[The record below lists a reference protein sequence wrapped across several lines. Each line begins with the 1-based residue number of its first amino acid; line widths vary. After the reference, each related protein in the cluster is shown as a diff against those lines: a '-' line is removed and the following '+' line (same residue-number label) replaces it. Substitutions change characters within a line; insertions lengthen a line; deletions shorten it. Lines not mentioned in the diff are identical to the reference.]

1 MNENNRNMILAIV
14 LCMGILFAW
23 TILFE
28 QPRLEAQRQAMLEA
42 EQAMQQEGFNP
53 DTPAQIPQSGDDLTP
68 QAPQG
73 QSPNLSVG
81 GDAQT
86 VSRDEAISISPRVSI
101 DNGRLQGTISLR
113 GARIDDL
120 TLVDY
125 KTELNGDQ
133 NVPLLSPAG
142 SVNPYLA
149 EFGWSAK
156 DAKALGLPGKNTLWQ
171 KQSTGTL
178 TPETPVVLRYAAPSG
193 LVFIRTISV
202 DENFLFTVTDQVTN
216 DGAEGQSL
224 FPYALVKLIGLPEV
238 SPNPIVQEGPFG
250 VLDDD
255 KSKHT
260 LKEYSY
266 GELAEEKQESFQTV
280 GGWLGITGKYFMT
293 AVIPDQNVPV
303 TAEFRYGTSAA
314 NRPIFQTNYVEGEK
328 RVEPGSTITVTH
340 RLFAG
345 AKEVDLVDEYRDSQG
360 IARFDLAIDW
370 GWFFFLT
377 KPFFQ
382 VLHWLYLQVG
392 NFGIAIILMTA
403 LIKLAFFPLANKSYE
418 SMSRMKKVQPELM
431 AIREKHKGDAQKQ
444 QQAMMELYKREKVNP
459 LSGCLPM
466 LIQIPFFFAFYKV
479 LYVSIEM
486 RHAPFFG
493 WIQDL
498 SEPDPLNIFTL
509 FTLVPWDHPDFLN
522 LGIWP
527 LIMGVTMFLQQKL
540 NPPPADP
547 TQARIFMLMP
557 IFFTFIL
564 GGFAAGL
571 VIYWTANNV
580 LSILQQYVIMR
591 RMGVPIGGGKDKEA
605 AK

>member
-1 MNENNRNMILAIV
+1 MTDNRNMIIAIV

-28 QPRLEAQRQAMLEA
+28 EPRLEAERQAMLDA
-42 EQAMQQEGFNP
+42 EQAIEAEGFA
-53 DTPAQIPQSGDDLTP
+53 TPKPATGDDLTP
-68 QAPQG
+68 QAPG
-73 QSPNLSVG
+73 VSGPDLKPG
-81 GDAQT
+81 GDGAT
-86 VSRDEAISISPRVSI
+86 VSRDKAISISPRIGI
-101 DNGRLQGTISLR
+101 DNGRLQGTVSLK

-125 KTELNGDQ
+125 KVSMDSDQ
-133 NVPLLSPAG
+133 NVPLLSPTG
-142 SVNPYLA
+142 SVHPYLA

-156 DAKALGLPGKNTLWQ
+156 DGKALGLPGKDTLWQ
-171 KQSTGTL
+171 LKSQGELSATN
-178 TPETPVVLRYAAPSG
+178 PVVLSYTAPSG
-193 LVFIRTISV
+193 LVFERTIAIDS
-202 DENFLFTVTDQVTN
+202 DFLFTVTDTVTN
-216 DGAEGQSL
+216 TGGTERAL
-224 FPYALVKLIGLPEV
+224 FPFALVKQIGTPEV

-255 KSKHT
+255 KNKHT

-266 GELAEEKQESFQTV
+266 GDLVEEKQQTFQTT

-293 AVIPDQNVPV
+293 AVIPDQTIPV

-314 NRPIFQTNYVEGEK
+314 NRPIYQVNYVEGQK
-328 RVEPGSTITVTH
+328 TIAPGSSVSVSH

-345 AKEVDLVDEYRDSQG
+345 AKEVAIVDQYENEQG

-377 KPFFQ
+377 KPFFD
-382 VLHWLYLQVG
+382 VLHFLYLQVG

-431 AIREKHKGDAQKQ
+431 EIREKHKGDAQKQ

-459 LSGCLPM
+459 LTGCLPM
-466 LIQIPFFFAFYKV
+466 LIQIPFFFAFYKT

-509 FTLVPWDHPDFLN
+509 FGTMPWSHPDFLN

-527 LIMGVTMFLQQKL
+527 LIMGVTMFLQQRL

-557 IFFTFIL
+557 VFFTFIL

-591 RMGVPIGGGKDKEA
+591 RMGVPIGGGTDKSKD
-605 AK
+605 